1 LFPVSYLYQN
11 ATAAETTIAVQAA
24 MLTGEDVLTVD
35 KSKAMLTI
43 TEYVS

>member
-1 LFPVSYLYQN
+1 MG
-11 ATAAETTIAVQAA
+11 ATTNEGTGQGAATTIAVQAA
-24 MLTGEDVLTVD
+24 LLTGEDVLTVD